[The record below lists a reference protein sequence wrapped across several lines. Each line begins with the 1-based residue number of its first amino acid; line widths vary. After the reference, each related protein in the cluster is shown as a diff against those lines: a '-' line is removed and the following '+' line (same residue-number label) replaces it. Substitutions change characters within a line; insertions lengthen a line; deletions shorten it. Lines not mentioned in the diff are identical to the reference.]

1 MRKTKMN
8 DSNKKE
14 DSWIR
19 KLPTIIVILAVLIF
33 MIVAFS
39 NHNQFKNWKSEKSEL
54 TEKVKQTGTQLDLLR
69 AENGSLQD
77 VTKKVEIME
86 QQAAEMTAAH
96 QKLIEEKNITD
107 SALSKLRQELRDLN
121 GQVSATKTDVA
132 ELTKES
138 ETLNSANQ
146 RLRSEILNK
155 KGVLDSIEFLQRQK
169 PVLEQN
175 IQDLK
180 TRNDLAAKANI
191 EQQAKHV
198 TLQKKIKEGEV
209 SIQAQNEGL
218 TALSNELSELKETV
232 KELSEQKEKL
242 VMLED
247 QQKRLEYLEYLQ
259 LQKESMETSI
269 NNLLEKGRM
278 LEEKNLKLQQK
289 IRGHNTNF

>member
-19 KLPTIIVILAVLIF
+19 KLPTIIVILAVLTFI
-33 MIVAFS
+33 IVAFS

-96 QKLIEEKNITD
+96 EKLIEEKNITE

-121 GQVSATKTDVA
+121 GQVSATKTEVA

-209 SIQAQNEGL
+209 SIQAQNERL

-232 KELSEQKEKL
+232 KELSEQKENL

-278 LEEKNLKLQQK
+278 LEEKNLKLQQSAPA
-289 IRGHNTNF
+289 R

>member
-1 MRKTKMN
+1 MN

-33 MIVAFS
+33 IIVAFS

-96 QKLIEEKNITD
+96 EKLIEEKNITD

-121 GQVSATKTDVA
+121 GQVSATKTEVA

-209 SIQAQNEGL
+209 SIQAQNKRL

-232 KELSEQKEKL
+232 KELSEQKENL

-269 NNLLEKGRM
+269 NNLLEKGRV
-278 LEEKNLKLQQK
+278 LEEKNLKLQQSAPA
-289 IRGHNTNF
+289 R

>member
-1 MRKTKMN
+1 MN

-54 TEKVKQTGTQLDLLR
+54 TENVKQTGTQLDLLR

-96 QKLIEEKNITD
+96 EKLIEEKNITD

-132 ELTKES
+132 KLTKES

-146 RLRSEILNK
+146 RLRSGILNK

-242 VMLED
+242 VMFED

-278 LEEKNLKLQQK
+278 LEEKNLKLQQSAPA
-289 IRGHNTNF
+289 R

>member
-1 MRKTKMN
+1 MN

-96 QKLIEEKNITD
+96 EKLIEEKNITE

-121 GQVSATKTDVA
+121 GQVSATKTEVA

-146 RLRSEILNK
+146 GLRSEILNK

-209 SIQAQNEGL
+209 SIQAQNERL
-218 TALSNELSELKETV
+218 TALSNELSEFKETV
-232 KELSEQKEKL
+232 KELSEQKENL

-278 LEEKNLKLQQK
+278 LEEKNLKLQQSAPA
-289 IRGHNTNF
+289 R

>member
-1 MRKTKMN
+1 MN
-8 DSNKKE
+8 DSDKKE

-19 KLPTIIVILAVLIF
+19 KLPTIIVILAVLTFI
-33 MIVAFS
+33 IVAFS

-77 VTKKVEIME
+77 VTKKVKIME

-96 QKLIEEKNITD
+96 EKLIEEKNITE

-121 GQVSATKTDVA
+121 GQVSATKTEVA

-209 SIQAQNEGL
+209 SIQAQNKRL

-232 KELSEQKEKL
+232 KELSEQKENL

-269 NNLLEKGRM
+269 NNLLKKGRV
-278 LEEKNLKLQQK
+278 LEEKNLKLQQSAPA
-289 IRGHNTNF
+289 R

>member
-1 MRKTKMN
+1 MN

-96 QKLIEEKNITD
+96 EKLIEEKNITD

-132 ELTKES
+132 ELMKES
-138 ETLNSANQ
+138 KTLN
-146 RLRSEILNK
+146 RSNLGIRGEILNK

-169 PVLEQN
+169 PILEQS

-180 TRNDLAAKANI
+180 TRNDLVAKEVL
-191 EQQAKHV
+191 EQQDKLE
-198 TLQKKIKEGEV
+198 TLQKKTKEGEV
-209 SIQAQNEGL
+209 SIQAQNERL

-232 KELSEQKEKL
+232 KELSEQKENL

-278 LEEKNLKLQQK
+278 LEEKNLKLQQSAPA
-289 IRGHNTNF
+289 R

>member
-1 MRKTKMN
+1 MN

-69 AENGSLQD
+69 VENGSLQD

-96 QKLIEEKNITD
+96 EKLIEEKNITD

-121 GQVSATKTDVA
+121 GKVSATKTDLA

-146 RLRSEILNK
+146 QLRSEILNK

-180 TRNDLAAKANI
+180 TRNDLAAKANN

-209 SIQAQNEGL
+209 SIQAQNERL

-269 NNLLEKGRM
+269 NTLLEKGRM
-278 LEEKNLKLQQK
+278 LEEKNLKLQQSAPA
-289 IRGHNTNF
+289 R

>member
-1 MRKTKMN
+1 MN

-96 QKLIEEKNITD
+96 EKLIEEKNITD

>member
-1 MRKTKMN
+1 MN
-8 DSNKKE
+8 DSDKKE

-19 KLPTIIVILAVLIF
+19 KLPTIIVILAVLTFI
-33 MIVAFS
+33 IVAFS
-39 NHNQFKNWKSEKSEL
+39 NHSQFKNWKSEKSEL

-96 QKLIEEKNITD
+96 EKLIEEKNITE

-121 GQVSATKTDVA
+121 GQVSATKTEVA
-132 ELTKES
+132 ELTEES

-209 SIQAQNEGL
+209 SIQAQNERL
-218 TALSNELSELKETV
+218 TALNNELSELKETV
-232 KELSEQKEKL
+232 KELSEQKENL

-278 LEEKNLKLQQK
+278 LEEKNLKLQQSAPA
-289 IRGHNTNF
+289 R

>member
-96 QKLIEEKNITD
+96 EKLIEEKNITD

-146 RLRSEILNK
+146 RLRSGILNK

-191 EQQAKHV
+191 EQQAKHI

-278 LEEKNLKLQQK
+278 LEEKNLKLQQSAPA
-289 IRGHNTNF
+289 R

>member
-96 QKLIEEKNITD
+96 EKLIEEKNITD

-121 GQVSATKTDVA
+121 GQVSATKTEVA

-146 RLRSEILNK
+146 GLRSEILNK

-209 SIQAQNEGL
+209 SIQAQNERL
-218 TALSNELSELKETV
+218 TALSNELSEFKETV
-232 KELSEQKEKL
+232 KELSEQKENL

-278 LEEKNLKLQQK
+278 LEEKNLKLQQSAPA
-289 IRGHNTNF
+289 R

>member
-1 MRKTKMN
+1 MN

-96 QKLIEEKNITD
+96 EKLIEEKNITE

-121 GQVSATKTDVA
+121 GQVSATKTEVA

-146 RLRSEILNK
+146 GLRSEILNK

-209 SIQAQNEGL
+209 SIQAQNERL

-232 KELSEQKEKL
+232 KELSEQKENL

-259 LQKESMETSI
+259 LQKESMEISI
-269 NNLLEKGRM
+269 NELLEKGRL
-278 LEEKNLKLQQK
+278 LEEKNLKLQQSAPA
-289 IRGHNTNF
+289 R

>member
-1 MRKTKMN
+1 MN
-8 DSNKKE
+8 DSDKKE

-33 MIVAFS
+33 IIVAFS
-39 NHNQFKNWKSEKSEL
+39 NHYQYNNWKSEKSEL

-96 QKLIEEKNITD
+96 EKLIKEKKITD
-107 SALSKLRQELRDLN
+107 STLAKLRLELRDLN
-121 GQVSATKTDVA
+121 GQVSATKTEVA
-132 ELTKES
+132 ELMKES
-138 ETLNSANQ
+138 GTLNSSNQ

-169 PVLEQN
+169 PILEQS

-180 TRNDLAAKANI
+180 TRNDLAAKGVL
-191 EQQAKHV
+191 EQQAELE

-209 SIQAQNEGL
+209 SIQAQNQRH

-232 KELSEQKEKL
+232 KELSGQKENL

-259 LQKESMETSI
+259 LQKESMEISI
-269 NNLLEKGRM
+269 NTLLEKAKM
-278 LEEKNLKLQQK
+278 LEEKELKLQQSEPA
-289 IRGHNTNF
+289 R

>member
-1 MRKTKMN
+1 
-8 DSNKKE
+8 
-14 DSWIR
+14 
-19 KLPTIIVILAVLIF
+19 VLTFI
-33 MIVAFS
+33 IVAFS

-96 QKLIEEKNITD
+96 EKLIEEKNIAE

-121 GQVSATKTDVA
+121 GLVSATKTEVA

-155 KGVLDSIEFLQRQK
+155 KGVVDSIEFLQRQK

-180 TRNDLAAKANI
+180 TRNDLAAKTNI

-209 SIQAQNEGL
+209 SIQAQNERL
-218 TALSNELSELKETV
+218 TALSNELSELKETI
-232 KELSEQKEKL
+232 KELSEQKENL

-278 LEEKNLKLQQK
+278 LEEKNLKLQQSAPA
-289 IRGHNTNF
+289 R

>member
-77 VTKKVEIME
+77 VTKKVEIMK

-96 QKLIEEKNITD
+96 EKLIEEKNITD
-107 SALSKLRQELRDLN
+107 SVLSKLRQELRDLN
-121 GQVSATKTDVA
+121 GQVSATKTEVA

-146 RLRSEILNK
+146 GLRSEILNK

-209 SIQAQNEGL
+209 SIQAQNERL
-218 TALSNELSELKETV
+218 TALSNELSEFKETV
-232 KELSEQKEKL
+232 KELSEQKENL

-278 LEEKNLKLQQK
+278 LEEKNLKLQQSAPA
-289 IRGHNTNF
+289 R

>member
-19 KLPTIIVILAVLIF
+19 KLPTIIVILAVLTFI
-33 MIVAFS
+33 IVAFS

-96 QKLIEEKNITD
+96 EKLIEEKNITD

-121 GQVSATKTDVA
+121 GQVSATKTEVA
-132 ELTKES
+132 ELTEES

-180 TRNDLAAKANI
+180 TLNDLAAKANI

-232 KELSEQKEKL
+232 KELSEQKENL

-278 LEEKNLKLQQK
+278 LEEKNLKLQQSAPA
-289 IRGHNTNF
+289 R

>member
-1 MRKTKMN
+1 MN

-19 KLPTIIVILAVLIF
+19 KLPTIIVILAVLTFI
-33 MIVAFS
+33 IVAFS

-96 QKLIEEKNITD
+96 EKLVEEKNITE

-121 GQVSATKTDVA
+121 GQVSATKTEVA

-209 SIQAQNEGL
+209 SIQAQNERL

-232 KELSEQKEKL
+232 KELSEQKENL

-278 LEEKNLKLQQK
+278 LEEKNLKLQQSAPA
-289 IRGHNTNF
+289 R

>member
-1 MRKTKMN
+1 MN

-96 QKLIEEKNITD
+96 EKLIEEKNITD

-278 LEEKNLKLQQK
+278 LEEKNLKLQQSAPA
-289 IRGHNTNF
+289 R

>member
-1 MRKTKMN
+1 MN

-96 QKLIEEKNITD
+96 EKLIEEKNITD

-121 GQVSATKTDVA
+121 GQVSATKTEVA

-146 RLRSEILNK
+146 GLRSEILNK

-209 SIQAQNEGL
+209 SIQAQNERL
-218 TALSNELSELKETV
+218 TALSNELSELKEAV
-232 KELSEQKEKL
+232 KELSEQKENL

-278 LEEKNLKLQQK
+278 LEEKNLKLQQSAPA
-289 IRGHNTNF
+289 R

>member
-1 MRKTKMN
+1 MN
-8 DSNKKE
+8 DSDKKE

-39 NHNQFKNWKSEKSEL
+39 NHNQYKNWKSEKSEL

-96 QKLIEEKNITD
+96 EKLIEEKNITE

-121 GQVSATKTDVA
+121 GQVSATKTEVA
-132 ELTKES
+132 ELMKES

-146 RLRSEILNK
+146 GLRSEILNK

-209 SIQAQNEGL
+209 SIQAQNERL

-232 KELSEQKEKL
+232 KELSEQKENL

-278 LEEKNLKLQQK
+278 LEEKNLKLQQSAPA
-289 IRGHNTNF
+289 R

>member
-1 MRKTKMN
+1 MN

-96 QKLIEEKNITD
+96 EKLIEEKNITE

-121 GQVSATKTDVA
+121 GQVSATKTEVA
-132 ELTKES
+132 ELTEES

-169 PVLEQN
+169 PVLEQT

-209 SIQAQNEGL
+209 SIQAQNERL

-232 KELSEQKEKL
+232 KELSEQKENL

-278 LEEKNLKLQQK
+278 LEEKNLKLKQSAPA
-289 IRGHNTNF
+289 R

>member
-1 MRKTKMN
+1 MN

-96 QKLIEEKNITD
+96 EKLIEEKNITE

-121 GQVSATKTDVA
+121 GQVSATKTEVA
-132 ELTKES
+132 ELTEES

-180 TRNDLAAKANI
+180 NRNDLAAKANI

-278 LEEKNLKLQQK
+278 LEEKNLKLKQSAPA
-289 IRGHNTNF
+289 R

>member
-1 MRKTKMN
+1 MN

-96 QKLIEEKNITD
+96 EKLIEEKNITE

-121 GQVSATKTDVA
+121 GQVSATKTEVA

-146 RLRSEILNK
+146 GLRSEILNK

-209 SIQAQNEGL
+209 SIQAQNERL
-218 TALSNELSELKETV
+218 TALNNELSELKETV
-232 KELSEQKEKL
+232 KEQSEQKENL

-278 LEEKNLKLQQK
+278 LEEKNLKLQQSAPA
-289 IRGHNTNF
+289 R

>member
-1 MRKTKMN
+1 MN
-8 DSNKKE
+8 DSDKKE

-19 KLPTIIVILAVLIF
+19 KLPTIIVILAVLTFI
-33 MIVAFS
+33 IVAFN
-39 NHNQFKNWKSEKSEL
+39 NHNQYKNWKTEKSEL

-69 AENGSLQD
+69 EENGSLQD

-96 QKLIEEKNITD
+96 EKLIEEKNITE

-121 GQVSATKTDVA
+121 GQVSATKNEVA

-138 ETLNSANQ
+138 ETLKSTNQ

-169 PVLEQN
+169 PILEQN

-180 TRNDLAAKANI
+180 KRLDLAKK
-191 EQQAKHV
+191 EELVQQARIE
-198 TLQKKIKEGEV
+198 TLQDKIKKGEAA
-209 SIQAQNEGL
+209 IQAQNERL

-232 KELSEQKEKL
+232 KELSEQKENL

-278 LEEKNLKLQQK
+278 LEEKNLKLQQSAPA
-289 IRGHNTNF
+289 R

>member
-96 QKLIEEKNITD
+96 EKLIEEKNITD
-107 SALSKLRQELRDLN
+107 SVLSKLRQELRDLN
-121 GQVSATKTDVA
+121 GQVSATKTEVA

-146 RLRSEILNK
+146 GLRSEILNK

-209 SIQAQNEGL
+209 SIQAQNERL
-218 TALSNELSELKETV
+218 TALSNELSEFKETV
-232 KELSEQKEKL
+232 KELSEQKENL

-278 LEEKNLKLQQK
+278 LEEKNLKLQQSAPA
-289 IRGHNTNF
+289 R

>member
-1 MRKTKMN
+1 MN

-54 TEKVKQTGTQLDLLR
+54 TEKAKQTGTQLDLLR

-96 QKLIEEKNITD
+96 EKLIEEKNITD

-132 ELTKES
+132 ELMKES
-138 ETLNSANQ
+138 KTLN
-146 RLRSEILNK
+146 RSNLGIRGEILNK

-169 PVLEQN
+169 PILEQS

-180 TRNDLAAKANI
+180 TRNDLVAKEVL
-191 EQQAKHV
+191 EQQDKLE
-198 TLQKKIKEGEV
+198 TLQKKTKEGEV
-209 SIQAQNEGL
+209 SIQAQNERH
-218 TALSNELSELKETV
+218 TALSNELSELKKTV

-247 QQKRLEYLEYLQ
+247 QKKRLEYLEYLQ
-259 LQKESMETSI
+259 LQKESMEISI

-278 LEEKNLKLQQK
+278 LEEKNLKLQQSAPA
-289 IRGHNTNF
+289 R

>member
-1 MRKTKMN
+1 MN

-96 QKLIEEKNITD
+96 EKLIEEKNITD
-107 SALSKLRQELRDLN
+107 SALSKLRQELRNLN

-146 RLRSEILNK
+146 RLRSGILNK

-232 KELSEQKEKL
+232 KELSEQKENL

-278 LEEKNLKLQQK
+278 LEEKNLKLQQSAPA
-289 IRGHNTNF
+289 R

>member
-1 MRKTKMN
+1 MN
-8 DSNKKE
+8 ELDKQE

-96 QKLIEEKNITD
+96 EKLIEEKNITD

-121 GQVSATKTDVA
+121 GQVSATKTEVA

-146 RLRSEILNK
+146 GLRSEILNK

-209 SIQAQNEGL
+209 SIQAQNERL
-218 TALSNELSELKETV
+218 TALNNELSELKETV
-232 KELSEQKEKL
+232 KEQSEQKENL

-278 LEEKNLKLQQK
+278 LEEKNLKLQQSAPA
-289 IRGHNTNF
+289 R

>member
-1 MRKTKMN
+1 MN

-19 KLPTIIVILAVLIF
+19 KLPTIIVILAVLTFI
-33 MIVAFS
+33 IVAFS
-39 NHNQFKNWKSEKSEL
+39 NHSQFKNWKSEKSEL

-96 QKLIEEKNITD
+96 EKLIEEKNITE

-121 GQVSATKTDVA
+121 GQVSATKTEVA

-146 RLRSEILNK
+146 GLRSEILNK

-209 SIQAQNEGL
+209 SIQAQNERL
-218 TALSNELSELKETV
+218 TALNNELSELKETV
-232 KELSEQKEKL
+232 KELSEQKENL

-278 LEEKNLKLQQK
+278 LEEKNLKLQQSAPA
-289 IRGHNTNF
+289 R

>member
-1 MRKTKMN
+1 MN

-54 TEKVKQTGTQLDLLR
+54 TEKAKQTGTQLDLLR

-96 QKLIEEKNITD
+96 EKLIEEKNITD

-132 ELTKES
+132 ELMKES
-138 ETLNSANQ
+138 KTLN
-146 RLRSEILNK
+146 RSNLGIRGEILNK

-169 PVLEQN
+169 PILEQS

-180 TRNDLAAKANI
+180 TRNDLVAKEVL
-191 EQQAKHV
+191 EQQDKLE
-198 TLQKKIKEGEV
+198 TLQKKTKEGEV
-209 SIQAQNEGL
+209 SIQAQNERH
-218 TALSNELSELKETV
+218 TALSNELSELKKTV

-242 VMLED
+242 AMLED
-247 QQKRLEYLEYLQ
+247 QKKRLEYLEYLQ
-259 LQKESMETSI
+259 LQKESMEISI

-278 LEEKNLKLQQK
+278 LEEKNLKLQ
-289 IRGHNTNF
+289 